1 MDQTLKMLKILLTI
15 SIFMLYCMN
24 MAMAADDISCDKKT
38 SDSHI
43 IHCKA
48 KRVMVVSLVSINGG
62 ECNTPAFHWHGSGE
76 FSIPGTKECGYVG
89 AVTLSINGH
98 NKTFAPL

>member
-1 MDQTLKMLKILLTI
+1 MKRIVVLLTLM
-15 SIFMLYCMN
+15 SGT
-24 MAMAADDISCDKKT
+24 AMASDDISCEKKV

-48 KRVMVVSLVSINGG
+48 KKVMNVSLVSINGG
-62 ECNTPAFHWHGSGE
+62 ECNAPPFHWHGSGG
-76 FSIPGTKECGYVG
+76 FSIPGTKECHYVG
-89 AVTLSINGH
+89 AVTLSIDGH

>member
-1 MDQTLKMLKILLTI
+1 
-15 SIFMLYCMN
+15 MN

-43 IHCKA
+43 IHCKT
-48 KRVMVVSLVSINGG
+48 KKVMDVSLVSINGG
-62 ECNTPAFHWHGSGE
+62 ECNSPAFHWHGSGE

-89 AVTLSINGH
+89 AVTLSIDGH

>member
-1 MDQTLKMLKILLTI
+1 MKRIVVLLSLLSGT
-15 SIFMLYCMN
+15 
-24 MAMAADDISCDKKT
+24 AMAADDISCDKKA

-48 KRVMVVSLVSINGG
+48 KKMMDVSLVSINGG
-62 ECNTPAFHWHGSGE
+62 ECNAPTFHWHGSGE

-89 AVTLSINGH
+89 AVTLSIDGH